1 MTSPELT
8 DSTIIQGRTLVQA
21 IEALGSIESS
31 DPFERVVAELFQA
44 AYRRRLTEI
53 IEAAPEW
60 VAEEILGAS
69 EHVGDQRAVLCV
81 NKH

>member
-1 MTSPELT
+1 MTSPEFT
-8 DSTIIQGRTLVQA
+8 DSTIIQGRALVRAIKALGA
-21 IEALGSIESS
+21 IEPS

-53 IEAAPEW
+53 VEAAPAW

-69 EHVGDQRAVLCV
+69 ERVADQRVVAGV

>member
-8 DSTIIQGRTLVQA
+8 DSTIIQGRALVQA
-21 IEALGSIESS
+21 IEALGAIEPD
-31 DPFERVVAELFQA
+31 DPFERVVAELFLA

-53 IEAAPEW
+53 VEAAPAW
-60 VAEEILGAS
+60 AAEEILGTS
-69 EHVGDQRAVLCV
+69 ERVGDQRAVLRV